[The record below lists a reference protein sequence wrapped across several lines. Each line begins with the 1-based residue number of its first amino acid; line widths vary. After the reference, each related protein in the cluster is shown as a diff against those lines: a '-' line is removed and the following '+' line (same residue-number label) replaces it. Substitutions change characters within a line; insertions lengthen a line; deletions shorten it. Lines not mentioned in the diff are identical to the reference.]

1 MRRRMGL
8 SLGWAALAT
17 VGMGSGGGGE
27 GGGVMDNAAESF
39 GVRMRLGRGRSSSG
53 LMARRGLVVW
63 EALLSDPVAGWVGR
77 TPAGIGR
84 SVMMPRSFRRSRVRC
99 WIRSMRSRRRSLS
112 SSFRRSAARS
122 RRARARSSF
131 R

>member
-1 MRRRMGL
+1 MGL
-8 SLGWAALAT
+8 SLGSAALAT
-17 VGMGSGGGGE
+17 VGRSGGGE